1 MLRQTA
7 AMLVDAYRE
16 LNSKKLFWISIIL
29 SSIAIIAFAAL
40 GISEDGITFLSFTI
54 PLPGGGQ
61 AIPKDLFYKSIF
73 ASLGVRFWLPFVVT
87 SLALVSTAGIIP
99 SFISDGSIELYL
111 SKPISR
117 TRIYL
122 TKFVSGM
129 LFVGLQIGI
138 FSFAAFAII
147 GIRGGDWE
155 PRILLAIPIVL
166 LFFSYLFA
174 FCTFIGLITK
184 STITALLLTVL
195 LWLLI
200 MLLSFTDMIFV
211 TMRVQSEML
220 NERWVRQVEIDEQ
233 HARDTIARMTNEGE
247 PIPDEE
253 SWPEDATD
261 ELEAVYPT
269 LIDTREH
276 AEKSEKVRVSM
287 TKWHRII
294 LASKLILPKTGET
307 LDLLKKVLFTEED
320 YARMN
325 SNDDDTEVPNMFN
338 QDVTI
343 NQSEYTKRV
352 NAYMLD
358 RSLPWV
364 LGTSLAFELFF
375 LGLGT
380 IIFVR
385 RDF

>member
-1 MLRQTA
+1 MLTQTT

-16 LNSKKLFWISIIL
+16 LNSKKLFWISIVL
-29 SSIAIIAFAAL
+29 SSVAIIAYGAI
-40 GISEDGITFLSFTI
+40 GISDKGITFLSFTI

-61 AIPKDLFYKSIF
+61 SIPKDLFYKSIF
-73 ASLGVRFWLPFVVT
+73 ASLGVRVWLPFVVT

-117 TRIYL
+117 ARIYL
-122 TKFVSGM
+122 TKFISGM

-147 GIRGGDWE
+147 GIRGGSWE

-195 LWLLI
+195 LWLLV
-200 MLLSFTDMIFV
+200 MLLNFTDMTFAA
-211 TMRVQSEML
+211 MRVQSEML

-233 HARDTIARMTNEGE
+233 HARDTIATLAENNE
-247 PIPDEE
+247 PQLTRDQ
-253 SWPEDATD
+253 WPEGATD
-261 ELEAVYPT
+261 DLEAAYPT

-276 AEKSEKVRVSM
+276 VQQSAKVRASM

-294 LASKLILPKTGET
+294 LASKFVLPKTGET
-307 LDLLKKVLFTEED
+307 LDLLKKVLFTEAD

-325 SNDDDTEVPNMFN
+325 TGDDDKEIPSMFN

-343 NQSEYTKRV
+343 NQSEYGQRISKYLL
-352 NAYMLD
+352 N
-358 RSLPWV
+358 RSLPWT

-380 IIFVR
+380 IIFMR